1 MLIEY
6 SFTKP
11 GSGHLATERPLKKI
25 MKIFNSRE
33 DGWIYLASCL
43 VAIIWFLIEGRTG
56 LWYLWVPFIGLMIW
70 GAIMTL
76 LQRW

>member
-1 MLIEY
+1 
-6 SFTKP
+6 
-11 GSGHLATERPLKKI
+11 

-43 VAIIWFLIEGRTG
+43 MAIIWFLIEGRTV